1 MSDIMDGF
9 QSNVV
14 SNTTSGGLDDGRVMP
29 VECESSDTAQPEM
42 IEVEQVLGVE
52 MQQKVLDVALHLP
65 EDFPIIDHVIDVYV
79 KNVKVESIT
88 VLLNKVVIR
97 GTLCVKVMY
106 TVAGD
111 DSRVVVF
118 EKRGVK
124 FTRDIDVDGACP
136 NMKATADVRV
146 EYMHYDF
153 DSCKPRHVDVTV
165 VLKIWTRVTT
175 VASLAVMA
183 MPGVDVVGDFDNSTV
198 EGCDTESEVGVD
210 EMTAQGVE
218 EAGLKNGY
226 VTGNRVNL
234 RTGPGT
240 NYPSLRLL
248 SRGERVRIQEQAFGW
263 YKVVLP
269 ETDVDGWIAG
279 WFIEIAE

>member
-1 MSDIMDGF
+1 MSDIINDMK
-9 QSNVV
+9 SSTVV
-14 SNTTSGGLDDGRVMP
+14 NTVSGGLDDSLTMGVC
-29 VECESSDTAQPEM
+29 CENDDEAQPET

-52 MQQKVLDVALHLP
+52 MQQKVLDIALHLP
-65 EDFPIIDHVIDVYV
+65 EDFPSIDHVIDVYV

-88 VLLNKVVIR
+88 VLLNKVVVR

-106 TVAGD
+106 TVTGD

-136 NMKATADVRV
+136 NMKSTADIRV

-183 MPGVDVVGDFDNSTV
+183 MPGVDVVGDFDSGSV
-198 EGCDTESEVGVD
+198 EGCDADTEVGVD
-210 EMTAQGVE
+210 EMTAQGVD

-248 SRGERVRIQEQAFGW
+248 SRGEQIKIVEQAFGW
-263 YKVVLP
+263 YKVMLP
-269 ETDVDGWIAG
+269 GTDVDGWVAG